1 MVRKDSMGRDSLAAV
16 FFGLAAKLCAPMLM
30 ATPLNA
36 PSVYRAIVFQMG
48 DFIMIE
54 RLSIKV
60 QAALGACRK

>member
-1 MVRKDSMGRDSLAAV
+1 MVRKDSMGRDSLVVV

-30 ATPLNA
+30 ATPLKA